1 MVAISVGTQVAVAE
15 HPLRIRWLGRVA
27 YEDAWALQRGLFSY
41 SADNH
46 LLLLE
51 HPHVFTLGPNGDESN
66 LLGEPDAPVIRVDR
80 GGDVTY
86 HGPGQVVGYPILS
99 LLSRR
104 TAKQTD
110 GRSWR
115 AGGTAG
121 RAGGTA
127 RQGDST
133 AGQADAGE
141 VAAGGMI
148 STAAYV
154 HSVEQ
159 LLIDV
164 LEELGMGDVGRLER
178 YRGVWVRPDSERPAK
193 IAAVGVRLSR
203 GRTMHGFALNVST
216 DLSWFKKIV
225 PCGIKDFS
233 VTSLEAEGLDAT
245 TSEVAERI
253 AARAGALW
261 GKAGWDYSKAAS
273 GRDIGE
279 GGSKG
284 YSGIVA
290 RGIAGD
296 NSKDYGDIVVRGAD
310 GDSRNASGRDGI
322 VKSFAG
328 SSGETPVPLSIRER
342 KPSWLRAQL
351 ADSLGNGKENGG
363 GYWRIKQVM
372 SSLELTTVCEEAGCP
387 NISECWNAGTA
398 TFMINGDSC
407 TRDCGFCLVDTRKP
421 LAADPDEP
429 ARLAHAVRKMG
440 LDYAVITAVARDDL
454 PDGGAEQFVRCIAE
468 LRRTCPDVAVEVLIP
483 DFKGKPEP
491 LEAVF
496 AEQPE
501 VLNHN
506 LETVLRLQR
515 MVRPQASYARS
526 LAVLARAKDAG
537 LTTKSS
543 IMVGLGETEDE
554 VLEAL
559 ADLVAVGTDIVT
571 LGQYLRPSAQHLP
584 IARWWHPD
592 EFAKLAEAG
601 EEMGIRHVEAGPL
614 VRSSYHASQIC

>member
-1 MVAISVGTQVAVAE
+1 MGTQITAAE

-27 YEDAWALQRGLFSY
+27 YQDAWALQRGLFSY
-41 SADNH
+41 SSDNH

-104 TAKQTD
+104 NAKQID

-115 AGGTAG
+115 AGDTVKQTDGTAW

-164 LEELGMGDVGRLER
+164 LEELGMSDLGRLER
-178 YRGVWVRPDSERPAK
+178 YRGVWVRPDSDRPAK

-216 DLSWFKKIV
+216 DLSWFQKIV

-233 VTSLEAEGLDAT
+233 VTSLATEGVDIT
-245 TSEVAERI
+245 VSEVAERI
-253 AARAGALW
+253 AARAGQLW
-261 GKAGWDYSKAAS
+261 GSAGWDYCKAAS
-273 GRDIGE
+273 VRDIGD
-279 GGSKG
+279 GS
-284 YSGIVA
+284 I
-290 RGIAGD
+290 
-296 NSKDYGDIVVRGAD
+296 
-310 GDSRNASGRDGI
+310 
-322 VKSFAG
+322 
-328 SSGETPVPLSIRER
+328 GETAVSLGIRER

-351 ADSLGNGKENGG
+351 ADSLSNGKENGG

-398 TFMINGDSC
+398 TFMINGDRC
-407 TRDCGFCLVDTRKP
+407 TRACGFCLVDTRKP

-468 LRRTCPDVAVEVLIP
+468 LRSTCPDVAVEVLIP

-543 IMVGLGETEDE
+543 VMVGLGETEGE
-554 VLEAL
+554 VLEAM
-559 ADLVAVGTDIVT
+559 ADLAAVGTDIVT

-584 IARWWHPD
+584 IVRWWQPD
-592 EFAKLAEAG
+592 EFSKLAEAG

-614 VRSSYHASQIC
+614 VRSSYHASQIGVGS

>member
-1 MVAISVGTQVAVAE
+1 MVATSMGTQVAVAE

-41 SADNH
+41 SSDNH

-51 HPHVFTLGPNGDESN
+51 HPHVFTLGPNGDASN

-104 TAKQTD
+104 TA
-110 GRSWR
+110 GRVD
-115 AGGTAG
+115 GTAG
-121 RAGGTA
+121 E
-127 RQGDST
+127 
-133 AGQADAGE
+133 ADARE

-164 LEELGMGDVGRLER
+164 LEELGMDDVGRLER
-178 YRGVWVRPDSERPAK
+178 YRGVWVRPDSNRPAK

-233 VTSLEAEGLDAT
+233 VTSFEAEGLNVT
-245 TSEVAERI
+245 TSEITERI

-279 GGSKG
+279 GGSK
-284 YSGIVA
+284 A
-290 RGIAGD
+290 
-296 NSKDYGDIVVRGAD
+296 
-310 GDSRNASGRDGI
+310 
-322 VKSFAG
+322 
-328 SSGETPVPLSIRER
+328 ETPVSLSIRER

-398 TFMINGDSC
+398 TFMINGDRC
-407 TRDCGFCLVDTRKP
+407 TRACGFCLVDTRKP

-543 IMVGLGETEDE
+543 VMVGLGETEGE
-554 VLEAL
+554 VLEAM
-559 ADLVAVGTDIVT
+559 ADLAAVGTDIVT

-584 IARWWHPD
+584 IVRWWHPD
-592 EFAKLAEAG
+592 EFSKLAEAG

-614 VRSSYHASQIC
+614 VRSSYHASQIGVES

>member
-1 MVAISVGTQVAVAE
+1 MEATSVGTRVAVAE

-27 YEDAWALQRGLFSY
+27 YEDAWALQRGLFSR

-104 TAKQTD
+104 TAGQTD
-110 GRSWR
+110 GTVKHTD
-115 AGGTAG
+115 GTVKQIDGTAG
-121 RAGGTA
+121 E
-127 RQGDST
+127 
-133 AGQADAGE
+133 ADARE

-164 LEELGMGDVGRLER
+164 LEELGMDDVGRLER
-178 YRGVWVRPDSERPAK
+178 YRGVWVRPDSNRPAK

-203 GRTMHGFALNVST
+203 GRTMHGFALNVNT
-216 DLSWFKKIV
+216 DLSWFQKIV
-225 PCGIKDFS
+225 PCGIKNFS

-253 AARAGALW
+253 AARAGQLW
-261 GKAGWDYSKAAS
+261 GSAGWDYCKAAS
-273 GRDIGE
+273 VRDIGD
-279 GGSKG
+279 GS
-284 YSGIVA
+284 I
-290 RGIAGD
+290 
-296 NSKDYGDIVVRGAD
+296 
-310 GDSRNASGRDGI
+310 
-322 VKSFAG
+322 
-328 SSGETPVPLSIRER
+328 GETAVSLGIRER

-351 ADSLGNGKENGG
+351 ADSLSNGKENGG

-398 TFMINGDSC
+398 TFMINGDRC
-407 TRDCGFCLVDTRKP
+407 TRACGFCLVDTRKP

-454 PDGGAEQFVRCIAE
+454 PDGGAEQFVRCITE

-543 IMVGLGETEDE
+543 IMVGLGETEGE
-554 VLEAL
+554 VLEAM
-559 ADLVAVGTDIVT
+559 ADLAAVGTDIVT

-584 IARWWHPD
+584 IARWWQPD
-592 EFAKLAEAG
+592 EFSKLAEAG

-614 VRSSYHASQIC
+614 VRSSYHASQIGVGS

>member
-1 MVAISVGTQVAVAE
+1 MVSVAE
-15 HPLRIRWLGRVA
+15 RALRVRWLGRVA
-27 YEDAWALQRGLFSY
+27 YQDAWALQRGLFSY

-80 GGDVTY
+80 GGDITY

-104 TAKQTD
+104 TSEQKD
-110 GRSWR
+110 GTSEQKD
-115 AGGTAG
+115 G
-121 RAGGTA
+121 
-127 RQGDST
+127 T
-133 AGQADAGE
+133 AGQADSSMGQAGGSAGRADSTAGRVGAGE
-141 VAAGGMI
+141 VAAAGGMI

-164 LEELGMGDVGRLER
+164 LEELGMDDVGRLER
-178 YRGVWVRPDSERPAK
+178 YRGVWVRPGSDRPAK

-216 DLSWFKKIV
+216 DLSWFQKIV

-233 VTSLEAEGLDAT
+233 VTSLEAEGLDVAM
-245 TSEVAERI
+245 SEAVERI
-253 AARAGALW
+253 AARAGELW
-261 GKAGWDYSKAAS
+261 GSAGWDYCKAAS
-273 GRDIGE
+273 GKDIGAD
-279 GGSKG
+279 SSTG

-290 RGIAGD
+290 RGAA
-296 NSKDYGDIVVRGAD
+296 S
-310 GDSRNASGRDGI
+310 DSRNESGRNGV
-322 VKSFAG
+322 VKSSAG
-328 SSGETPVPLSIRER
+328 SSAETSVSLGIRER

-351 ADSLGNGKENGG
+351 ADSLGKGEEDGE

-398 TFMINGDSC
+398 TFMINGDRC
-407 TRDCGFCLVDTRKP
+407 TRACGFCLVDTRKP
-421 LAADPDEP
+421 LAVDANEP

-454 PDGGAEQFVRCIAE
+454 PDGGAEQFVRCITE
-468 LRRTCPDVAVEVLIP
+468 MRSTCPDVAVEVLIP
-483 DFKGKPEP
+483 DFKGKPEA

-543 IMVGLGETEDE
+543 LMVGLGETESE
-554 VLEAL
+554 VLEAM
-559 ADLVAVGTDIVT
+559 ADLAAVGTDIVT

-584 IARWWHPD
+584 IVRWWRPE
-592 EFAKLAEAG
+592 EFERLAEAG
-601 EEMGIRHVEAGPL
+601 EDMGIRHVEAGPL
-614 VRSSYHASQIC
+614 VRSSYHASQIGAVS